1 MDKNFKTKKQFG
13 QHLLISKDV
22 ITKIVDTLD
31 IKEEDNIIEIGVGTG
46 HLTEEILSRNPSIVY
61 GIEIDKAAYPIIEE
75 KFKDYRNFEL
85 IKADFFDV
93 DLKSVIGD
101 KKVKFT
107 GNLPYNVASNIII
120 KTVYFLSNIKLSVF
134 MVQKEVAEKIIAKP
148 RSKNCTFFSVFIQTF
163 YKPEYI
169 MSVPARFFYPPPKVT
184 SGVIKLI
191 PKEKIQI
198 TDIDDYREFL
208 SKLFQ
213 NRRKMLRTKIDTEL
227 LKSADINPESRVEE
241 LNLEH
246 ILKLYEVV
254 KSGDR

>member
-22 ITKIVDTLD
+22 ITKIVDTLEIEECD
-31 IKEEDNIIEIGVGTG
+31 ILIEIGVGTG
-46 HLTEEILSRNPSIVY
+46 YLTQEILSNNLSMVY
-61 GIEIDKAAYPIIEE
+61 GIEIDQTAYPIIEE

-93 DLKSVIGD
+93 DLQSLID
-101 KKVKFT
+101 DRKVKFT

-120 KTVYFLSNIKLSVF
+120 RTVYFLRNIKLSVF

-148 RSKNCTFFSVFIQTF
+148 RTKDYTFFSVFIQTF

-169 MSVPARFFYPPPKVT
+169 MSVPARFFHPPPKVT

-191 PKEKIQI
+191 PKENIQI
-198 TDIDDYREFL
+198 TDIDDYKEFL

-213 NRRKMLRTKIDTEL
+213 NRRKMLRTKINPEL
-227 LKSADINPESRVEE
+227 LKQVDINPESRIEE
-241 LNLEH
+241 IDLQQ

-254 KSGDR
+254 KSGNR